1 MKKTLILTGIFL
13 YTTVFLT
20 FSQHPPGKGKFTNF
34 TEAGVLVGNSF
45 DEKKAPFIFHS
56 SLNYGLFKNLSAGVG
71 IGFEF
76 LKETYM
82 PVTAN
87 VMYQFRKNN
96 SIFPFLRLRTGYQVA
111 LENTTIV
118 NIYDYWPSLSSL
130 YYPYYPYYNTIEK
143 LKAKGGWMFDPSVGI
158 TVYTRA
164 GIGFSFAAG
173 YRYQKLKYSV
183 KDDYIIWTEYNRLML
198 TLGITF

>member
-1 MKKTLILTGIFL
+1 MKKTLIIASILL
-13 YTTVFLT
+13 YTTVLPA
-20 FSQHPPGKGKFTNF
+20 FSQQPPGKGKFTNF
-34 TEAGVLVGNSF
+34 TEAGVLFGNSL
-45 DEKKAPFIFHS
+45 EENKAPFIFHS
-56 SLNYGLFKNLSAGVG
+56 SLNYGLYKNLSAGIGVG
-71 IGFEF
+71 LEF

-87 VMYQFRKNN
+87 IMYQFRKDNA
-96 SIFPFLRLRTGYQVA
+96 IFPFLRFRTGYQVA

-118 NIYDYWPSLSSL
+118 NIYSYWPSVSSSYYS
-130 YYPYYPYYNTIEK
+130 YYPYYPVTEK
-143 LKAKGGWMFDPSVGI
+143 LKARGGWIAEPSLGV

-164 GIGFSFAAG
+164 GLGFSFAAG